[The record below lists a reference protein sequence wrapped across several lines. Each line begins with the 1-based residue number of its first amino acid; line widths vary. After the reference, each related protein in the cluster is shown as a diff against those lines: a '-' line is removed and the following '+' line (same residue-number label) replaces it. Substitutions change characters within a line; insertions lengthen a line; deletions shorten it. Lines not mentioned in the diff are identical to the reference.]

1 MKLLKTEVIHLN
13 AIWTHYCANQ
23 MESWLT
29 WLRSVHLQSYLELI
43 ERFIIAHP
51 FYTPSEADLS
61 AENNELFNRLVA
73 NRDFIMSLSDKGLS
87 VWANSDFSDFLDS
100 LEPYGSRYRD
110 IRHLCDFLR
119 LHERWFIRQYQFMRA
134 DIIMFLREQG
144 RNL

>member
-1 MKLLKTEVIHLN
+1 MIHLN

-23 MESWLT
+23 MEGWLT

-87 VWANSDFSDFLDS
+87 VWANSDFSDFLDA
-100 LEPYGSRYRD
+100 LEPYGSRYRN
-110 IRHLCDFLR
+110 IRNLCDFLR

-134 DIIMFLREQG
+134 DIIMFLRQQG